1 MIDKQAFAEEWRR
14 MCKRFNRELDP
25 EEANDFYRYLSPQ
38 MDTETFQE
46 ASQRLWAA
54 REFFPRPD
62 DWVEASRVS
71 CEALAA
77 SEWELCQWVMRGDLK
92 ALARMSDTG
101 RRTIRLMGGV
111 DALRNSKV
119 DEAHYRRAEFLR
131 LYPTADEV
139 ERRESGTALPAWTEE
154 GARKLKEALPKLR
167 LIEGGGS

>member
-1 MIDKQAFAEEWRR
+1 MIDQDVFKIEWGIL
-14 MCKRFNRELDP
+14 CERFNRQPSTAL
-25 EEANDFYRYLSPQ
+25 
-38 MDTETFQE
+38 
-46 ASQRLWAA
+46 AA
-54 REFFPRPD
+54 RYYQSLAPRMTTEEFKEAARRVFDSCEFFPRPD
-62 DWVEASRVS
+62 DFFEQARGSTEAQ
-71 CEALAA
+71 AA
-77 SEWELCQWVMRGDLK
+77 AEWDICQWVMKGDLK

-154 GARKLKEALPKLR
+154 GARKLKEALPRLR
-167 LIEGGGS
+167 LVDGGG